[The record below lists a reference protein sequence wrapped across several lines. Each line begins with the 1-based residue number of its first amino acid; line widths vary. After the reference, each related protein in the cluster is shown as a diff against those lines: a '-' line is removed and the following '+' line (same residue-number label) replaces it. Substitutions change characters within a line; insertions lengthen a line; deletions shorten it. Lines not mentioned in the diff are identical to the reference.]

1 MEVHGGEEE
10 FRQGRRQTK
19 AAAVAVV
26 DAKGGRGRAGIHI
39 QINGGGGDED
49 DSSSDEDGREE
60 GERCAT
66 EDVERAICIA
76 AAADDGDKKSSILRR
91 LRWMSGG
98 GSGDAKVRFK
108 EKAILRLK

>member
-1 MEVHGGEEE
+1 MEREE
-10 FRQGRRQTK
+10 
-19 AAAVAVV
+19 
-26 DAKGGRGRAGIHI
+26 
-39 QINGGGGDED
+39 GDED
-49 DSSSDEDGREE
+49 DSGSDEDGREE

-76 AAADDGDKKSSILRR
+76 ADDDGDKKSSILRR

-98 GSGDAKVRFK
+98 GGDGDAKVRFK